1 MHYLTFK
8 FYIIFLKIIILHF
21 LTHSMDLRLVKKKK
35 QELESTSITPG
46 IGLMIFKPHVTMRC
60 KV

>member
-35 QELESTSITPG
+35 QELESTSITPRDWSNDFQTSCNYE
-46 IGLMIFKPHVTMRC
+46 M
-60 KV
+60 